1 MPLELVN
8 SKVVKSVLA
17 PNQNVLA
24 RRGSMLYYTGDVRF
38 VPHSMGGSAGAM
50 PSGQAGGRSGVSV
63 GGVAGMAGRM
73 MAGENVA
80 MMAAEGQGEVFY
92 GHAGLYV
99 EVIHLDGSSMLTVEA
114 DRLLAHD
121 GYLQSSI
128 VALTSQGGVRGAV
141 RGAMTGQ
148 GLFTT
153 QLTGQ
158 GSVAVLSHGGAT
170 PLQVGPDHPQVVVDP
185 QAYVCHI
192 GNINVDISA
201 NVGWRDAVGKGSG
214 EAIQLKMTGMGTV
227 WVQASEQKF

>member
-1 MPLELVN
+1 VPLELVN

-17 PNQNVLA
+17 PNQSVLA

-38 VPHSMGGSAGAM
+38 VPHSMGGGAGAM
-50 PSGQAGGRSGVSV
+50 PGMS
-63 GGVAGMAGRM
+63 GVAGMAGRM
-73 MAGENVA
+73 MAGEHVA

-114 DRLLAHD
+114 DRLLVHD

-170 PLQVGPDHPQVVVDP
+170 PLQVGPNNPMVVVDP

-192 GNINVDISA
+192 GNIKVDISA